1 MINYNLIRLFNLTNV
16 MIIDWPLALVVIR
29 GFVSC
34 TQKLESIHITWYFML
49 KFYKKLAKRNEK
61 RGEEKGEGASFHLEP
76 VSAPSLIL

>member
-1 MINYNLIRLFNLTNV
+1 

-34 TQKLESIHITWYFML
+34 TQKLESIHITWYL
-49 KFYKKLAKRNEK
+49 TKKLAKRNEK

-76 VSAPSLIL
+76 VSAPH